1 MGERTALIVAVAAGV
16 LVLASAAG
24 AQPRAVTDTECQ
36 GLRQTIAGHAQV
48 SDGVRRLL
56 APAPPATPVALPA
69 PPAAAVTPPVRRA
82 DAIRARLAQIPAARE
97 QLDGQRMAAMMKFDM
112 SRALRVQGEIETLDS
127 EKAGLEKELA
137 GLPTAP
143 PVAPPAVAAAPAVLD
158 VDRARCQD
166 LPATHERAVKIR
178 QKELGAREGQTG
190 AIPLLA
196 LKGPGSDQMARELA
210 AQFAP
215 WPTAASQIGLLDQD
229 GDGRLDGFVDVP
241 AEGIFRLYRQR
252 SDGTLTVETFVA
264 GASIPQGYSE
274 TTRRLDEGIA
284 RQGGTSIADLLSRRP
299 AGPVQVV
306 GETADFSRAFSGYL
320 TGSFAEDASRRESA
334 ARTRQ
339 FPNLRGEPVRAL
351 EVITPMPGGLA
362 MRQVVVLP
370 GPSDRELWEEMTT
383 HIVATSPFQTE
394 VETMMTRETR
404 TTGGAVVGPRSAAA
418 HMRFRLER

>member
-1 MGERTALIVAVAAGV
+1 MRKRNALIGAVVAGV
-16 LVLASAAG
+16 LMLAGVAG
-24 AQPRAVTDTECQ
+24 AQPRALTDSECQ

-56 APAPPATPVALPA
+56 ASAA
-69 PPAAAVTPPVRRA
+69 PPAAPVAPTAAQTPPVRRA
-82 DAIRARLAQIPAARE
+82 DAIRARLAQFPAARE
-97 QLDGQRMAAMMKFDM
+97 QLDGQRAAAMMKFDM
-112 SRALRVQGEIETLDS
+112 SRALRVQTEIEALDS

-137 GLPTAP
+137 GLPASTP
-143 PVAPPAVAAAPAVLD
+143 PVSTPPPVPVTAAPAVLD

-166 LPATHERAVKIR
+166 VVATHERAMKIR
-178 QKELGAREGQTG
+178 QKELGAREGQAG

-196 LKGPGSDQMARELA
+196 LKGPASDQMARELA

-264 GASIPQGYSE
+264 GGSTPQAYSE

-284 RQGGTSIADLLSRRP
+284 RQAGTSIADLLSRRP
-299 AGPVQVV
+299 AGPMHVV

-320 TGSFAEDASRRESA
+320 TGNFADASRRESA

-339 FPNLRGEPVRAL
+339 FPNLRGQPVRAM
-351 EVITPMPGGLA
+351 EVITPMSGGLA
-362 MRQVVVLP
+362 LRQVVVLP
-370 GPSDRELWEEMTT
+370 GPSGQELWEEMTT
-383 HIVATSPFQTE
+383 HIVVTSPFQTE
-394 VETMMTRETR
+394 GEMMMTRETR
-404 TTGGAVVGPRSAAA
+404 TTGGAVVGPRSTAAP
-418 HMRFRLER
+418 MRFRLER